1 MGRGGGS
8 SGRAGV
14 STPSG
19 RGAQSP
25 TEQAWTVTQHQGPAR
40 SGRAGA
46 VTRFRWAQPGAVT
59 PRLSPTILRS
69 VDGHAIPQRGHNR
82 GHHPSA
88 ESAPCTTR
96 THRGQGQRRGPWTP
110 IGIGGRL
117 AAPPLPHHRAY
128 GSVPRRFGRV
138 SSQGRSRCGNPSEA
152 KYAPGSAQQSA
163 AVSVTRQGVG
173 ESSAPD
179 TKYAPGSAQ
188 QSAAVSVT
196 RHGPRLLRAVRM
208 ASFAFTPRFRS
219 SRKRVRARCHCFQ
232 TTARSRRRIHA
243 SRRRR
248 SSAG

>member
-96 THRGQGQRRGPWTP
+96 THRGHGQRRGPWTP
-110 IGIGGRL
+110 ALPWTQTARPQEL
-117 AAPPLPHHRAY
+117 AKPQRTRFRTAPTAILFLFIKIHREDP
-128 GSVPRRFGRV
+128 VLDRV
-138 SSQGRSRCGNPSEA
+138 AGVEIDRAHNPSS
-152 KYAPGSAQQSA
+152 P
-163 AVSVTRQGVG
+163 
-173 ESSAPD
+173 P
-179 TKYAPGSAQ
+179 
-188 QSAAVSVT
+188 
-196 RHGPRLLRAVRM
+196 
-208 ASFAFTPRFRS
+208 
-219 SRKRVRARCHCFQ
+219 
-232 TTARSRRRIHA
+232 
-243 SRRRR
+243 
-248 SSAG
+248 